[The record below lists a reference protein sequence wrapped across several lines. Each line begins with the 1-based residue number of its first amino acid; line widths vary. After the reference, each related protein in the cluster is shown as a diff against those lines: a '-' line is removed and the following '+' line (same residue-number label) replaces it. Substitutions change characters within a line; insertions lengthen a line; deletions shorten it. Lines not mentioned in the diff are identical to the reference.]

1 MSSTPRRKRFNR
13 QQRLQSA
20 EKWIPT
26 YNGKNLVRGYKK
38 WYGVDFIYAIKE
50 LEMLNYEIDPKYK
63 KQILQ
68 QEKAKRKAAEKQ
80 NKKED
85 DINYD
90 QNANFYYIAGYT
102 SAGFPYGVTW
112 EEYERDI
119 KGKEDSDYE
128 DESNQNNYDSTSE
141 VPF

>member
-26 YNGKNLVRGYKK
+26 YTGKNLVRGYKK
-38 WYGVDFIYAIKE
+38 RYGVDFICAIKE
-50 LEMLNYEIDPKYK
+50 LEMLGYEIDPKYK

-80 NKKED
+80 NKKEEY
-85 DINYD
+85 INYD
-90 QNANFYYIAGYT
+90 QNADFYYIAGYT
-102 SAGFPYGVTW
+102 SAGFPYGITW

-119 KGKEDSDYE
+119 KDTADCDYE
-128 DESNQNNYDSTSE
+128 DENKRNNDNSASE